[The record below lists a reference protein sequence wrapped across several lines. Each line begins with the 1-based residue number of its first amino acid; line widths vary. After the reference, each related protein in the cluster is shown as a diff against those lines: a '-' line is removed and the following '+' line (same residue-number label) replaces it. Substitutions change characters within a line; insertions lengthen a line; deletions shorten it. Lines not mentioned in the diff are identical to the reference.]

1 MQSDKYSSK
10 RQEEQDFFDRPSNIQ
25 WILRIFYGICAFLVV
40 IDFFIHRHIETAAE
54 KLPAF
59 YAIYGFVA
67 CVVLVL
73 IANQMRKL
81 LIRDE
86 HYYENTESSPTKGT
100 DQ

>member
-1 MQSDKYSSK
+1 MQSDKHSSND
-10 RQEEQDFFDRPSNIQ
+10 QSEQGFFDRPSNIQ
-25 WILRIFYGICAFLVV
+25 WMLRVFYSICAFLVI

-67 CVVLVL
+67 CVILVL

-86 HYYENTESSPTKGT
+86 HYYENTESSSGKDS